1 MILVNLVNLVILAIL
16 VNDYTGKTGN
26 PCKSGDAIDSGD
38 FGDSGG
44 YGDSGDSSGYCI
56 LDILELKN
64 IACVGSF
71 KHFVFVLVCV
81 FVIVIVILFPMM
93 RNMWVLTWFWGDLKA
108 PEWKC

>member
-1 MILVNLVNLVILAIL
+1 M
-16 VNDYTGKTGN
+16 NDYSGETGN
-26 PCKSGDAIDSGD
+26 PCESGDAIDSGD

-81 FVIVIVILFPMM
+81 FVIVNMCQEAVNIINFPQLYD
-93 RNMWVLTWFWGDLKA
+93 RLGF
-108 PEWKC
+108 